1 MSDELRMD
9 KIIEHSEAVVCGV
22 LQPLF
27 DSEEECREYVEDQR
41 LIAEGLKELKKH
53 REAWKKL
60 KDDVV
65 AYHNNFDYAMAM
77 RFLNIIDE
85 RLSEIGSDENAG

>member
-1 MSDELRMD
+1 MTDELRMD
-9 KIIEHSEAVVCGV
+9 KIIEHSEAVARGA

-41 LIAEGLKELKKH
+41 LIAVWLKELKRH

-60 KDDVV
+60 KDAVV
-65 AYHNNFDYAMAM
+65 AYHNNFDYATAM

-85 RLSEIGSDENAG
+85 RLSEIGSDGNAD